1 MKDKLLKSIQR
12 KSWLLLALF
21 FISSCSNEDIVKH
34 PVITNKYDPSKP
46 QALTDFIPEKGGIGD
61 KIIVQGNFGTDLSK
75 MKVFFADT
83 KEANII
89 SSDGTSIYCTVP
101 KQPGGNNSVKVI
113 VDDKE
118 LTIDKTFAYTQ
129 VQKVSTVCGTYNKR
143 GDTDGNIYDAL
154 FNNVFAVGIVA
165 GDNIVAVESD
175 KQRVRLIS
183 ESENL
188 VTTLIS
194 GFKAGKPAI
203 NKNRDKMYFIDVKS
217 AKVYILRRENSWQP
231 ELLREGITELSANS
245 GETWSCVIDDEEK
258 YLYTRNHLGIF
269 VRINL
274 TEKDDSGQYKVEK
287 LLEHRW
293 DFEAWVSDHCSY
305 LAYSRVEDCFY
316 FAEDRTHA
324 VYRIKQNADGT
335 WSDERY
341 AGNGW
346 PNQTNTEGYRED
358 IQFAWPNGV
367 TVDNEGNIYVVN
379 AGGQS
384 IRKISYPDG
393 YVTIA
398 AGGTMSGETE
408 TDGLP
413 LECTFLYPK
422 DIAMDS
428 EENFYIAGGAGL
440 NVRKLA
446 IE

>member
-1 MKDKLLKSIQR
+1 
-12 KSWLLLALF
+12 
-21 FISSCSNEDIVKH
+21 
-34 PVITNKYDPSKP
+34 
-46 QALTDFIPEKGGIGD
+46 
-61 KIIVQGNFGTDLSK
+61 
-75 MKVFFADT
+75 
-83 KEANII
+83 
-89 SSDGTSIYCTVP
+89 
-101 KQPGGNNSVKVI
+101 
-113 VDDKE
+113 
-118 LTIDKTFAYTQ
+118 
-129 VQKVSTVCGTYNKR
+129 
-143 GDTDGNIYDAL
+143 
-154 FNNVFAVGIVA
+154 
-165 GDNIVAVESD
+165 
-175 KQRVRLIS
+175 
-183 ESENL
+183 
-188 VTTLIS
+188 
-194 GFKAGKPAI
+194 
-203 NKNRDKMYFIDVKS
+203 MYFIDVKS

-231 ELLREGITELSANS
+231 ELLREGITELSANN
-245 GETWSCVIDDEEK
+245 GETWSCIIDDEEK

-398 AGGTMSGETE
+398 AGGTISGETE